1 MKQTLKKKLKNRKQK
16 GAGLVPAGTTAEC
29 DICGERKEMV
39 SAFECMHT
47 QCKDCI
53 DTWINRNPTCPECR
67 SDVKD
72 DYTNAVISARP
83 REREQSRSRRGE
95 IMHFMP
101 LIANNPITGRASVLD
116 AVVSTGAVLS
126 IRNYLFDSFRTG
138 TNTVENVIGVSI
150 LFLFAF
156 LMGTMLHRDRGNL
169 TRRERG
175 NLRGALRMIIGVTL
189 LGSEL
194 ALLQNRFTDVF
205 NAMHRNNVII
215 GVLECVFPRR
225 GGGKNLNDENS
236 KGELKAEIHI
246 NINQSAKKEDI
257 ESFLHEIFSNLFD
270 EKKQGFHVHD
280 TTITLPDVK
289 FKIEDVHNS
298 DFYKKLMHLNNKTPN
313 SRTKAKTIK
322 HVRSSSGRNSR
333 SSRRSRSG
341 VNRARSV

>member
-1 MKQTLKKKLKNRKQK
+1 MKQILTKSLKNRKQK
-16 GAGLVPAGTTAEC
+16 GAGLAPAGTTAEC
-29 DICGERKEMV
+29 DICGETKEMV

-47 QCKDCI
+47 MCKDCI

-67 SDVKD
+67 SEVKD
-72 DYTNAVISARP
+72 DYLNALLSARP
-83 REREQSRSRRGE
+83 RQQSRSQRGE
-95 IMHFMP
+95 LVHFMP

-126 IRNYLFDSFRTG
+126 LRNYLFDSFRSG
-138 TNTVENVIGVSI
+138 TNTVEDVIGVSI

-156 LMGTMLHRDRGNL
+156 LIGTVLHRDRGNI

-194 ALLQNRFTDVF
+194 ALLQNRFTEVF
-205 NAMHRNNVII
+205 NAINRNNAII

-246 NINQSAKKEDI
+246 NIKRNANREDI
-257 ESFLHEIFSNLFD
+257 KLLLHDIFSNLFD

-313 SRTKAKTIK
+313 SGTKAKTIK
-322 HVRSSSGRNSR
+322 HVRSSSGRKSR

-341 VNRARSV
+341 VKRARSV